1 MSTKDIKLGIITS
14 YGIFAA
20 DMLTG
25 VLFTPFLIRSL
36 GQSEYGVYSLMGAFI
51 AGLAVLDFGFGDAI
65 VRYVAQYRAEQRK
78 DKEMGL
84 LTLCMAIYAAIATI
98 SLLAGVGFYGLLDV
112 IYSGKL
118 TVHELDTAK
127 SIFLILL
134 VNITFSFFIG
144 AYHAYIQGYEKYA
157 VLNGISFVRLIIR
170 ISALSVL
177 LLLGYKSLAV
187 VAVDTLLNVGMG
199 SAYFLFA
206 KRKLGMRMRLPA
218 REEQSVS
225 KPPRFS
231 FDRTLL
237 REITRYSSF
246 VFIGNLADLLFWRI
260 GLLVLGA
267 LSGSKAVAV
276 YAVGT
281 TLISYFQYISGV
293 INGKLLPRVTQM
305 VTQGAQG
312 AVLTAFC
319 VKIGRIQ
326 FMLLG
331 GILLG
336 YQLYGREFIHLWV
349 GSDYALSWEIGL
361 ILMLAMLVQMI
372 QYPNVMILRAMKKDG
387 LRTMLQLVVMALG
400 ALLGTLLVRGYGV
413 IGMTF
418 GLALAIVLL
427 NWIVVNIH
435 YVKVFAYDFRQFFK
449 QIGKLLPAMATAY
462 GAGMLLNLIPGYA
475 WSTWVAKCFAFL
487 MLYVA
492 LLYLLGA
499 NPSEKAMLQ
508 SVKGVFQPLAK
519 GFRRLGKVKV

>member
-1 MSTKDIKLGIITS
+1 MSTRDIKRGIMTS

-20 DMLTG
+20 DMLAG

-51 AGLAVLDFGFGDAI
+51 ASLAVLDFGFGDAI
-65 VRYVAQYRAEQRK
+65 IRYVAQYRAEHRK
-78 DKEMGL
+78 DKESSL
-84 LTLCMAIYAAIATI
+84 LAMCMAIYAGIAMV
-98 SLLAGVGFYGLLDV
+98 SLLAGAGFYGLLDV
-112 IYSGKL
+112 VYSGKL
-118 TVHELDTAK
+118 TAQELTTAK
-127 SIFLILL
+127 AIFLILL

-157 VLNGISFVRLIIR
+157 VLNGISFFRLFLR
-170 ISALSVL
+170 IAVLSTL

-199 SAYFLFA
+199 ISYFLYA
-206 KRKLGMRMRLPA
+206 KQKLGMQIKLPLS
-218 REEQSVS
+218 EENPVR
-225 KPPRFS
+225 KWTMFS

-237 REITRYSSF
+237 REVSRYSAF
-246 VFIGNLADLLFWRI
+246 VFIGNLADLLFWRV

-305 VTQGAQG
+305 VVQGANG
-312 AVLTAFC
+312 SELTAFC
-319 VKIGRIQ
+319 VRIGRIQ
-326 FMLLG
+326 LMLLG
-331 GILLG
+331 GILIG

-349 GSDYALSWEIGL
+349 GSEYSLSWEIGL
-361 ILMLAMLVQMI
+361 ILMLAMLIQMI
-372 QYPNVMILRAMKKDG
+372 QYPCVMILRALKKDG

-400 ALLGTLLVRGYGV
+400 ALLGTLLIRGYGV

-435 YVKVFAYDFRQFFK
+435 YVKVFGYDLNQFIK
-449 QIGKLLPAMATAY
+449 QIGKLLPAMGLAY
-462 GAGMLLNLIPGYA
+462 AAGMLLNLIPGYA
-475 WSTWVAKCFAFL
+475 WSTWAVKCLAFL
-487 MLYVA
+487 ILYAV
-492 LLYLLGA
+492 LLYFLGA
-499 NPSEKAMLQ
+499 NESEKAMLH
-508 SVKGVFQPLAK
+508 SVKRVLHPLTK
-519 GFRRLGKVKV
+519 GLRKPNKV